1 LPQSYSDWDAS
12 EPNAYSDS
20 NSYAHADIYTNG
32 DSYAYADIYTDCDG
46 NSYAYANGDSD
57 SNVHRNRNCHSNGY
71 RHRYS
76 NCDGIA
82 AAHTDAKTSSD
93 TAAPTVRLA
102 GCSLVWEL
110 ASEPREFPDN
120 PVLAAHSWGGKRR
133 LSYSTALTVAL
144 QLSERER
151 RSKQIDVIAD
161 RQVPQAPIG
170 PRAFIR
176 LGRFII
182 QSVLCCVTHRKCS
195 TRAGRLS

>member
-20 NSYAHADIYTNG
+20 NSYAHTDIYTNG

-110 ASEPREFPDN
+110 ASEPREFP
-120 PVLAAHSWGGKRR
+120 VLRPCYSRLLFAARCSKKFLNTR
-133 LSYSTALTVAL
+133 SEASAPPTA
-144 QLSERER
+144 E
-151 RSKQIDVIAD
+151 
-161 RQVPQAPIG
+161 P
-170 PRAFIR
+170 
-176 LGRFII
+176 
-182 QSVLCCVTHRKCS
+182 
-195 TRAGRLS
+195 